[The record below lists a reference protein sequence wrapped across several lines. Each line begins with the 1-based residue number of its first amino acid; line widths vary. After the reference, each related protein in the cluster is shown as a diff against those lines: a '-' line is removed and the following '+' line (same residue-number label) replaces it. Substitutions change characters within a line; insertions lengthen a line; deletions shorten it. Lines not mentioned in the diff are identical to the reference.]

1 MKSNWLSRLLGQSD
15 KPSSADIAKQR
26 LTVLVASNDNQL
38 RDTLTQ
44 ERINKMKLE
53 ILEVVGR
60 YLSTVQ
66 LDDIEIN
73 HRKEDTMDV
82 LEMSINLPEKK

>member
-26 LTVLVASNDNQL
+26 LTVLVASNDHQL
-38 RDTLTQ
+38 RNTLSQ
-44 ERINKMKLE
+44 ERINKMKIEL
-53 ILEVVGR
+53 LEVVGR
-60 YLSTVQ
+60 YISTVQ

-73 HRKEDTMDV
+73 HRKEDAMDV
-82 LEMSINLPEKK
+82 LEMSINLPEQK